1 MRPARMALLLIVVL
15 TIWAMM
21 HLYVFWRLSS
31 VPWVAGHIGGRTL
44 FLTAAVLWASY
55 PIARILD
62 SWKLEKI
69 ARPLEFVSANWI
81 GILFLLLA
89 TLIATDVF
97 TLGGWLLPQVA
108 PMLPG
113 WAAIAAGALSIIALV
128 QGFRP
133 PVVRHYE
140 VALNGLPPGR
150 DGLVLV
156 AVSDLHLGTLLGRR
170 WLSRVINQVHSLR
183 PDVVV
188 VVGDLIDGNVDR
200 VEPLLPLLRELRA
213 PFGVWA
219 VTGNHEYYAGVEP
232 SVSLFQ
238 KAGFLVLRDRSSE
251 VLPGLVF
258 TGVDDFTARAQF
270 GFDNRQP
277 LATALAGRPAGA
289 VILLSHSP
297 AQAEQAAA
305 AGVSL
310 MLSGHTHNGQL
321 WPFSYLVA
329 LRYPLLGGRY
339 QVGGMSVIVS
349 RGAGTWGPRM
359 RLWRPSEI
367 VRIKLKATT
376 QPPT

>member
-1 MRPARMALLLIVVL
+1 MRPARMALFLAVAL

-31 VPWVAGHIGGRTL
+31 VPWVAGHIAGRTL
-44 FLTAAVLWASY
+44 FITAAVLWASY

-62 SWKLEKI
+62 SWKLETL

-89 TLIATDVF
+89 TLIATDLF
-97 TLGGWLLPQVA
+97 TLGGWLLPRVA

-113 WAAIAAGALSIIALV
+113 WAAIAAVALSIIALV
-128 QGFRP
+128 QGLRP

-170 WLSRVINQVHSLR
+170 WLSRVINQVHSLS
-183 PDVVV
+183 PDIVV

-200 VEPLLPLLRELRA
+200 VEPLLPVLKQLRA

-232 SVSLFQ
+232 SVRLLQ
-238 KAGFLVLRDRSSE
+238 NAGFSVLRDCSSE

-258 TGVDDFTARAQF
+258 AGVDDFTARAQF

-289 VILLSHSP
+289 AILLSHSP
-297 AQAEQAAA
+297 AQTEQAAA

-339 QVGGMSVIVS
+339 QVGGLSVIVC
-349 RGAGTWGPRM
+349 RGTGTWGPRM

-376 QPPT
+376 QPQT

>member
-1 MRPARMALLLIVVL
+1 MALFLAVAL
-15 TIWAMM
+15 TVWAMM

-31 VPWVAGHIGGRTL
+31 VPWVAGHLARRTL
-44 FLTAAVLWASY
+44 FTAAAILWASY
-55 PIARILD
+55 PIARIMD
-62 SWKLEKI
+62 SWKLERI

-81 GILFLLLA
+81 GILFLFLA
-89 TLIATDVF
+89 TLLATDVF

-108 PMLPG
+108 PVLPG
-113 WAAIAAGALSIIALV
+113 WAAIAAVALSIIALV
-128 QGFRP
+128 QGLRP

-150 DGLVLV
+150 EGLVLV

-183 PDVVV
+183 PDIIV

-200 VEPLLPLLRELRA
+200 VEPLLPLLKQLRA

-232 SVSLFQ
+232 SVSLLQ
-238 KAGFLVLRDRSSE
+238 NAGFSVLRDRSSE

-258 TGVDDFTARAQF
+258 AGVDDFTARAQF
-270 GFDNRQP
+270 GFDHRQP

-289 VILLSHSP
+289 AILLSHSP

-339 QVGGMSVIVS
+339 QVNGMSVIVC
-349 RGAGTWGPRM
+349 RGTGTWGPRM

-376 QPPT
+376 QPAI